1 MSSNSDNFFSKA
13 PDKPEPTEDDWSVDD
28 YSENCSNC
36 GKIYAY
42 HSPSQALFCAK
53 LVISNSI
60 SKGEKN

>member
-1 MSSNSDNFFSKA
+1 MSNPDNFFPDKM
-13 PDKPEPTEDDWSVDD
+13 PDKPEPVNDDWSVED
-28 YSENCSNC
+28 YTENCSNC

-53 LVISNSI
+53 IVISNSI